1 MFHQAV
7 RTVTT
12 DRGFI
17 MKKDFFN
24 VLSVQEFIQA
34 LHSFSPLQAQTVSIE
49 EADGSVLANDIIA
62 TEDLPLASRSCMDGY
77 AVNASSVFGASEAN
91 PAYLESVGD
100 IDIEKPASFTLQSGE
115 CAGIVTGGILP
126 DGADAVIM
134 VEHTESLGAGT
145 IEIRKSLAPYENVM
159 LKGED
164 ATTGNSVLAAGT
176 RIRPQEIGMLAALGI
191 QNVAVT
197 TSPKVGIISTGDEL
211 VSIEETP
218 VVGQVRDVNSYTLA
232 ACARRAGATATAYGL
247 VEDQLDSLQA
257 ALENALE
264 ENDVVFLSGGSSVGV
279 RDLTVSAIEK
289 IEGAELINHGVAI
302 SPGKPLILAKC
313 GNKAIWGLPGQVAS
327 AQVVMFIL
335 GMPFLRY
342 LGGDTA
348 SFDQT
353 RWASKQAIISRNVA
367 SKPGREDYVRV
378 SVSEKDGTTVATPVL
393 GKSGLLKTMLQA
405 DGVVRIGAD
414 SEGIY
419 EGTPVDVLFF

>member
-1 MFHQAV
+1 
-7 RTVTT
+7 
-12 DRGFI
+12 

-24 VLSVQEFIQA
+24 VLSVNEFIQELRA
-34 LHSFSPLQAQTVSIE
+34 FSPLTPTTVSLE
-49 EADGSVLANDIIA
+49 EIDGHILAEDIIA
-62 TEDLPLASRSCMDGY
+62 PEDLPLGSRSCMDGY
-77 AVNASSVFGASEAN
+77 AIVAANVFGASESN

-100 IDIEKPASFTLQSGE
+100 IDIEKPADFTLNDGE

-126 DGADAVIM
+126 EGSDAVVM

-145 IEIRKSLAPYENVM
+145 IEIRKSLAPAENVM

-164 ATTGNSVLAAGT
+164 ATTGTPALMKGT
-176 RIRPQEIGMLAALGI
+176 RMRPQEIGMMAALGI
-191 QNVAVT
+191 QEAQVHAA
-197 TSPKVGIISTGDEL
+197 PRVGIISTGDEL
-211 VSIEETP
+211 IPIDQQP
-218 VVGQVRDVNSYTLA
+218 VIGQVRDVNSYTLA
-232 ACARRAGATATAYGL
+232 ACAKRAGAVPTTYGL
-247 VEDQLDSLQA
+247 VEDQLDALKASL
-257 ALENALE
+257 EKALE

-279 RDLTVSAIEK
+279 RDLTVGAIHE

-313 GNKAIWGLPGQVAS
+313 GNKAIWGLPGQIAS

-342 LGGDTA
+342 LQGDTA
-348 SFDQT
+348 AFATSL
-353 RWASKQAIISRNVA
+353 WPSKSATLTRNVA

-378 SVSEKDGTTVATPVL
+378 SLSEHDGRLLATPIL

-405 DGVVRIGAD
+405 DGVTRIDAD

>member
-1 MFHQAV
+1 
-7 RTVTT
+7 
-12 DRGFI
+12 

-24 VLSVQEFIQA
+24 VLSVQEFIQQ
-34 LHSFSPLQAQTVSIE
+34 LHAFSPLSSHTVPFDT
-49 EADGSVLANDIIA
+49 ADGCILAEDIIA
-62 TEDLPLASRSCMDGY
+62 PEDLPLASRSCMDGY
-77 AVNASSVFGASEAN
+77 AINASSVFGASEAN

-100 IDIEKPASFTLQSGE
+100 IDIEKPANFPLQNGE

-126 DGADAVIM
+126 DGADAVVM

-145 IEIRKSLAPYENVM
+145 VEIRKSLAPFENVM

-164 ATTGNSVLAAGT
+164 ATTGNPVLTAGT
-176 RIRPQEIGMLAALGI
+176 KIRPQEVGILAALGI
-191 QNVAVT
+191 LEVPVKNA
-197 TSPKVGIISTGDEL
+197 PRVGIISTGDEL
-211 VSIEETP
+211 IPVSQKP
-218 VVGQVRDVNSYTLA
+218 VIGQVRDVNSYTLA
-232 ACARRAGATATAYGL
+232 ACARQAGAAATTYGL
-247 VEDQLDSLQA
+247 VEDNLESLKN
-257 ALENALE
+257 ALENALK

-279 RDLTVSAIEK
+279 RDLTVGAIEQ

-327 AQVVMFIL
+327 AQVVMFVL

-342 LGGDTA
+342 LGGDVQA
-348 SFDQT
+348 FDQS
-353 RWASKQAIISRNVA
+353 RWASKPAVLSRNVA

-378 SVSEKDGTTVATPVL
+378 SVSEKNGKIVATPVL

-405 DGVVRIGAD
+405 DGVARIGAD

-419 EGTPVDVLFF
+419 EGTTVDVLFF

>member
-1 MFHQAV
+1 
-7 RTVTT
+7 
-12 DRGFI
+12 

-34 LHSFSPLQAQTVSIE
+34 LYSFSPLQTQTRSIE
-49 EADGSVLANDIIA
+49 AADGCILAEDIIA
-62 TEDLPLASRSCMDGY
+62 AEDLPLASRSCMDGY
-77 AVNASSVFGASEAN
+77 AIDAASVFGASEAN

-100 IDIEKPASFTLQSGE
+100 IDIEKPASFTLQNGE

-126 DGADAVIM
+126 DGADAVVM

-145 IEIRKSLAPYENVM
+145 VEIRKSLAPHENVM

-164 ATTGNSVLAAGT
+164 ATTGNVALAAGT
-176 RIRPQEIGMLAALGI
+176 RLRPQEIGMLAALGI
-191 QNVAVT
+191 QEIPVVSA
-197 TSPKVGIISTGDEL
+197 PKVGIISTGDEL
-211 VSIEETP
+211 VSIDEKP

-247 VEDQLDSLQA
+247 VEDNLTSLKA
-257 ALENALE
+257 ALENALA

-279 RDLTVSAIEK
+279 RDLTVGAIEE

-342 LGGDTA
+342 LGGDTNA
-348 SFDQT
+348 FDQS
-353 RWASKQAIISRNVA
+353 RWPSKQAEISRNVP
-367 SKPGREDYVRV
+367 SKPGREDYVRI
-378 SVSEKDGTTVATPVL
+378 SITEKDGKTVATPVL

-405 DGVVRIGAD
+405 DGVAKIGAD

-419 EGTPVDVLFF
+419 EGATVDVLFF

>member
-1 MFHQAV
+1 
-7 RTVTT
+7 
-12 DRGFI
+12 

-34 LHSFSPLQAQTVSIE
+34 LHSFSPLQAHTVSIDA
-49 EADGSVLANDIIA
+49 ADGCILAENIIA
-62 TEDLPLASRSCMDGY
+62 AEDLPLASRSCMDGY
-77 AVNASSVFGASEAN
+77 AINASSVFGASEAN

-100 IDIEKPASFTLQSGE
+100 IDIEQPASYTLQNGE

-126 DGADAVIM
+126 DGADAVVM

-145 IEIRKSLAPYENVM
+145 VEIRKSLAPFENVM

-164 ATTGNSVLAAGT
+164 ATTGNPALLAGT
-176 RIRPQEIGMLAALGI
+176 RIRPQEIGMLAALGVMEI
-191 QNVAVT
+191 PVNN
-197 TSPKVGIISTGDEL
+197 SPRVGIISTGDEL
-211 VSIEETP
+211 IPIEKKP
-218 VVGQVRDVNSYTLA
+218 AVGQVRDVNSYTLA
-232 ACARRAGATATAYGL
+232 ACARRAGATATTYGL
-247 VEDQLDSLQA
+247 VEDKLESLKT
-257 ALENALE
+257 ALKNALA

-279 RDLTVSAIEK
+279 RDLTVGAIEE
-289 IEGAELINHGVAI
+289 IEGAEIINHGVAI

-342 LGGDTA
+342 LGGDTNA
-348 SFDQT
+348 FDQT
-353 RWASKQAIISRNVA
+353 RWPSKQAVLSRNVA

-378 SVSEKDGTTVATPVL
+378 SVTEKNGKNIATPVL

-405 DGVVRIGAD
+405 DGVARIGAD

-419 EGTPVDVLFF
+419 EGTAVDVLFF

>member
-1 MFHQAV
+1 
-7 RTVTT
+7 
-12 DRGFI
+12 

-62 TEDLPLASRSCMDGY
+62 AEDLPLASRSCMDGY
-77 AVNASSVFGASEAN
+77 AVNASNVFGASEAN

-100 IDIEKPASFTLQSGE
+100 IDIEKPASFTLQDGE

-126 DGADAVIM
+126 NGADAVIM

-145 IEIRKSLAPYENVM
+145 IEIRKSLAPFENVM

-164 ATTGNSVLAAGT
+164 ATTGNPVLTAGT
-176 RIRPQEIGMLAALGI
+176 RIRPQEIGLLAALGI
-191 QNVAVT
+191 QDIAVT
-197 TSPKVGIISTGDEL
+197 SSPTVGIISTGDEL

-232 ACARRAGATATAYGL
+232 ACARRAGATAITYGL
-247 VEDQLDSLQA
+247 VEDQLNSLQT
-257 ALENALE
+257 ALEKALE

-279 RDLTVSAIEK
+279 RDLTVSAIEQ

-342 LGGDTA
+342 LGGDTTA
-348 SFDQT
+348 FNQT

-378 SVSEKDGTTVATPVL
+378 SISEKGNTTVATPVL

-405 DGVVRIGAD
+405 DGVVRISAD